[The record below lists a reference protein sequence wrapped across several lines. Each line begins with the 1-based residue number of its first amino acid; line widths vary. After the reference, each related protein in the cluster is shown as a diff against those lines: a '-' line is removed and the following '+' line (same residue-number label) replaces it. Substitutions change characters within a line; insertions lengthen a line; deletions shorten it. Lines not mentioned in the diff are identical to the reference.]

1 MKVLHLSK
9 YYKPFSGGIEQV
21 VADLCEGGNSK
32 NIRSD
37 VLAISHEKK
46 NKTYTINGVNVYSL
60 KSNFKYASTDFSI
73 GYISKLR
80 NIIQEYD
87 IIHVH
92 LPNPLA
98 NLALFLANSKN
109 TKIIIHWHS
118 DIVKQKKL
126 KFFYKPLQT
135 WLLKKACSIITTTP
149 IYGDYSEDLFDY
161 KDKITAIPIGI
172 NPYNY
177 SINTET
183 ISEIK
188 EKYVNKKIIF
198 SLGRLVY
205 YKGFEYLV
213 EACAKLP
220 DNYVVLLGGN
230 GEEKFKLIKKIEQL
244 NLQDKFVLLGFV
256 EDSDLPSYFA
266 ACDAF
271 CLPSIEKSEAFGVVQ
286 LESFLF
292 NKPVVSCNIPGS
304 GVSWVNQNN
313 ISGITVEPKNSDKL
327 ASALILATQE
337 TTVFPNLKKYFNENF
352 SADVM
357 VSRTIRLY
365 NKLNKSN
372 HNVKS

>member
-21 VADLCEGGNSK
+21 VADLCEGGNSQ
-32 NIRSD
+32 NIKSD
-37 VLAISHEKK
+37 VLAINHEKK
-46 NKTYTINGVNVYSL
+46 NKNYTINGVDVFSF
-60 KSNFKYASTDFSI
+60 KSNLKYASADISI
-73 GYISKLR
+73 NYIIKLR
-80 NIIQEYD
+80 DIIQDYD
-87 IIHVH
+87 IIHIH

-98 NLALFLANSKN
+98 NLAIFLANSKN
-109 TKIIIHWHS
+109 VKIVIHWHS

-126 KFFYKPLQT
+126 KFFYKPLQS

-149 IYGDYSEDLFDY
+149 VYGDCSKDLLNY
-161 KDKITAIPIGI
+161 KNKITTIPIGI
-172 NPYNY
+172 NPHNY
-177 SINTET
+177 SINTEI
-183 ISEIK
+183 ISSIK
-188 EKYVNKKIIF
+188 AKYLNKKIIF

-230 GEEKFKLIKKIEQL
+230 GEEKLKLIQKIKLL
-244 NLQDKFVLLGFV
+244 NLQDKFILLGFIK
-256 EDSDLPSYFA
+256 DTDLPSYFA

-304 GVSWVNQNN
+304 GVSWVNQDN

-327 ASALILATQE
+327 ASALLTVTQD
-337 TTVFPNLKKYFNENF
+337 TTSFPNLKAYFNENF

-365 NKLNKSN
+365 SELNKPN
-372 HNVKS
+372 HNVKE